1 MDIRFVTCC
10 LSGLEIRN
18 NAMITNFYLQ
28 PSQFILRV
36 NYNGNWPI
44 IQQLHLHIC
53 PELSGLNF
61 FVKLLA

>member
-44 IQQLHLHIC
+44 IQQLTCIFALNY
-53 PELSGLNF
+53 PGLNF
-61 FVKLLA
+61 FVKFLA